1 VKSGW
6 LQWARHIAKMGETV
20 NAYRIFMEECVG
32 RLRRCQDNI
41 KMNLRE
47 VGCENEILMELTE
60 DCFQE

>member
-1 VKSGW
+1 
-6 LQWARHIAKMGETV
+6 MGETV